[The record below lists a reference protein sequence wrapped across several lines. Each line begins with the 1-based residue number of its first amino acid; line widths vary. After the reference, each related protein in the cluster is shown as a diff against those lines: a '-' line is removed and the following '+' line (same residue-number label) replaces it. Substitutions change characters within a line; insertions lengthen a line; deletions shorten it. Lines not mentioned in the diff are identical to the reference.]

1 MSRTK
6 SIAKMRHG
14 LRRCVVLFC
23 LWPALPSPAQQKE
36 LTPAEQK
43 AADMRI
49 PELDRSA
56 MEPQKR
62 EPATV
67 VEGERNPFG
76 LVSLPPEEVEEVS
89 ELASETEEMRIR
101 RILANMR
108 ISGVSGAPGSY
119 RIVLGSMQLKEG
131 QTLPK
136 LFADQAEVL
145 TVQSIGE
152 REIVLAF
159 VEKAPG
165 LPARTIGLGY
175 DLTPRPQSLLPGELF
190 KKLVPF
196 TSKGSPDLK
205 PLEVPAVKAIAEGA
219 EKSGLQGLTER
230 SHELMGE
237 AAPRASDESAPE
249 KTD

>member
-1 MSRTK
+1 MTIRLKVTL
-6 SIAKMRHG
+6 G
-14 LRRCVVLFC
+14 LLLLCLVLTI
-23 LWPALPSPAQQKE
+23 PALAQERE

-56 MEPQKR
+56 MEPERR

-76 LVSLPPEEVEEVS
+76 LVSLPPEQVEEV
-89 ELASETEEMRIR
+89 EQIASETEEMRIR

-108 ISGVSGAPGSY
+108 ISGVSGSPGSY
-119 RIVLGSMQLKEG
+119 RVVLGSMQLKDG
-131 QTLPK
+131 KVLPK

-145 TVQSIGE
+145 RVQSIGE
-152 REIVLAF
+152 REIILAF
-159 VEKAPG
+159 EEKVTG
-165 LPARTIGLGY
+165 LPARTIGLSY
-175 DLTPRPQSLLPGELF
+175 DLTPRPQSLLSGELF

-196 TSKGSPDLK
+196 TPKGAPDLK

-237 AAPRASDESAPE
+237 ASPRSSDESAP
-249 KTD
+249 KKSD

>member
-1 MSRTK
+1 MKRTAFMT
-6 SIAKMRHG
+6 IRIHVTFG
-14 LRRCVVLFC
+14 LIFVGLF
-23 LWPALPSPAQQKE
+23 LTIPALAQERE

-56 MEPQKR
+56 MEPERR

-76 LVSLPPEEVEEVS
+76 LVSLPPEEVEEV
-89 ELASETEEMRIR
+89 EQIASETEEMRIR

-108 ISGVSGAPGSY
+108 ISGVSGSPGSY
-119 RIVLGSMQLKEG
+119 RVVLGSMQLKDGE
-131 QTLPK
+131 TLPK
-136 LFADQAEVL
+136 LFVDQAEVL
-145 TVQSIGE
+145 RVQSIGE
-152 REIVLAF
+152 REIILAF
-159 VEKAPG
+159 EEKAPG
-165 LPARTIGLGY
+165 LPARTIGLSY
-175 DLTPRPQSLLPGELF
+175 DLTPRPQSLLSGELF

-196 TSKGSPDLK
+196 TPKGSPDLK

-237 AAPRASDESAPE
+237 ATPRSSDESAP
-249 KTD
+249 KKSD

>member
-1 MSRTK
+1 MTIRLKVTL
-6 SIAKMRHG
+6 G
-14 LRRCVVLFC
+14 LLLLCLVLTI
-23 LWPALPSPAQQKE
+23 PALAQERE

-43 AADMRI
+43 AEDMRI

-56 MEPQKR
+56 MEPERR

-76 LVSLPPEEVEEVS
+76 LVSLPPEEVQEV
-89 ELASETEEMRIR
+89 EQIASETEEMRIR

-108 ISGVSGAPGSY
+108 ISGVSGSPGSY
-119 RIVLGSMQLKEG
+119 RVVLGSMQLEQG
-131 QTLPK
+131 ETLPK
-136 LFADQAEVL
+136 LFVDQAEVL
-145 TVQSIGE
+145 RVQSIGE
-152 REIVLAF
+152 REIILAF
-159 VEKAPG
+159 EEKAPG
-165 LPARTIGLGY
+165 LPARTIGLSY
-175 DLTPRPQSLLPGELF
+175 DLTPRPQSLLSGELF

-196 TSKGSPDLK
+196 TPKGSPDLK

-237 AAPRASDESAPE
+237 ASPRSSDESAP
-249 KTD
+249 KKSD

>member
-1 MSRTK
+1 MTIRLKVTF
-6 SIAKMRHG
+6 A
-14 LRRCVVLFC
+14 LLLALLVLTN
-23 LWPALPSPAQQKE
+23 PALAQERE

-56 MEPQKR
+56 MAPERR

-76 LVSLPPEEVEEVS
+76 LVSLPPEEVQEV
-89 ELASETEEMRIR
+89 EQIASETEEMRIR

-108 ISGVSGAPGSY
+108 ISGVSGSPGSY
-119 RIVLGSMQLKEG
+119 RVVLGSMQLKDGEV
-131 QTLPK
+131 LPK

-145 TVQSIGE
+145 RVQSIGE
-152 REIVLAF
+152 REIILAF
-159 VEKAPG
+159 EEKVTG

-175 DLTPRPQSLLPGELF
+175 DLTPRPQSLLSGELF

-196 TSKGSPDLK
+196 TPKGAPDLK

-237 AAPRASDESAPE
+237 ASPRSSDESAP
-249 KTD
+249 KKSD

>member
-1 MSRTK
+1 MKRTAFRT
-6 SIAKMRHG
+6 IRIRLTFG
-14 LRRCVVLFC
+14 LIFVGLF
-23 LWPALPSPAQQKE
+23 LTIPALAQERE

-56 MEPQKR
+56 MEPERR

-76 LVSLPPEEVEEVS
+76 LVSLPPEEVEEV
-89 ELASETEEMRIR
+89 EQIASETEEMRIR

-108 ISGVSGAPGSY
+108 ISGVSGSPGSY
-119 RIVLGSMQLKEG
+119 RVVLGSMQLKDG
-131 QTLPK
+131 DTLPK
-136 LFADQAEVL
+136 LFVDQAEVL
-145 TVQSIGE
+145 RVQSIGD
-152 REIVLAF
+152 REIILAF
-159 VEKAPG
+159 EEKAPG

-175 DLTPRPQSLLPGELF
+175 DLTPRPQSLLSGELF

-196 TSKGSPDLK
+196 TPKGSPDLK

-237 AAPRASDESAPE
+237 ATPRSSDESAP
-249 KTD
+249 KKSD

>member
-1 MSRTK
+1 MKRNAFMTIRIQLTLGLIFLCLL
-6 SIAKMRHG
+6 IAI
-14 LRRCVVLFC
+14 
-23 LWPALPSPAQQKE
+23 PALAQERE

-56 MEPQKR
+56 MEPERR

-76 LVSLPPEEVEEVS
+76 LVSLPPEEVEEV
-89 ELASETEEMRIR
+89 EQIASETEEMRIR

-108 ISGVSGAPGSY
+108 ISGVSGSPGSY
-119 RIVLGSMQLKEG
+119 RVVLGSMQLKDG
-131 QTLPK
+131 DTLPK
-136 LFADQAEVL
+136 LFVDQAEVL
-145 TVQSIGE
+145 RVQSIGD
-152 REIVLAF
+152 REIILAF
-159 VEKAPG
+159 EEKAPG

-175 DLTPRPQSLLPGELF
+175 DLTPRPQSLLSGELF

-196 TSKGSPDLK
+196 TPKGSPDLK

-237 AAPRASDESAPE
+237 ATPRSSDESAP
-249 KTD
+249 KKSD

>member
-1 MSRTK
+1 MTIRRKVTL
-6 SIAKMRHG
+6 G
-14 LRRCVVLFC
+14 LLLPVLV
-23 LWPALPSPAQQKE
+23 LTIPALAQERE

-56 MEPQKR
+56 MAPERR

-76 LVSLPPEEVEEVS
+76 LVSLPPEEVQEV
-89 ELASETEEMRIR
+89 EQIASETEEMRIR

-108 ISGVSGAPGSY
+108 ISGVSGSPGSD
-119 RIVLGSMQLKEG
+119 RVVLGSMQLKDGEI
-131 QTLPK
+131 LPK

-145 TVQSIGE
+145 RVQSIGE
-152 REIVLAF
+152 REIILAF
-159 VEKAPG
+159 VEKVTG
-165 LPARTIGLGY
+165 LPARTIGLSY
-175 DLTPRPQSLLPGELF
+175 DLTPRPQSLLSGELF

-196 TSKGSPDLK
+196 TPKGAPDLK

-237 AAPRASDESAPE
+237 ASPRSSDESAP
-249 KTD
+249 KKSD

>member
-1 MSRTK
+1 MTIRLKVTF
-6 SIAKMRHG
+6 A
-14 LRRCVVLFC
+14 LLLALLVLTN
-23 LWPALPSPAQQKE
+23 PALAQERE

-56 MEPQKR
+56 MAPERR

-67 VEGERNPFG
+67 VVGERNPFG
-76 LVSLPPEEVEEVS
+76 LVSLPPEEVEEV
-89 ELASETEEMRIR
+89 EQIASETEEMRIR

-108 ISGVSGAPGSY
+108 ISGVSGSPGSY
-119 RIVLGSMQLKEG
+119 RVVLGSMQLKDGEI
-131 QTLPK
+131 LPK

-145 TVQSIGE
+145 RVQSIGE
-152 REIVLAF
+152 REIILAF

-175 DLTPRPQSLLPGELF
+175 DLTPRPQSLLSGELF

-196 TSKGSPDLK
+196 TPKGAPDLK

-237 AAPRASDESAPE
+237 ASPRSSDESAP
-249 KTD
+249 KKSD

>member
-1 MSRTK
+1 MTIRLKVTF
-6 SIAKMRHG
+6 A
-14 LRRCVVLFC
+14 LLLALLVLTN
-23 LWPALPSPAQQKE
+23 PALAQEKE

-56 MEPQKR
+56 MAPERR

-76 LVSLPPEEVEEVS
+76 LVSLPPEEVQEV
-89 ELASETEEMRIR
+89 EQIASETEEMRIR

-108 ISGVSGAPGSY
+108 ISGVSGSPGSY
-119 RIVLGSMQLKEG
+119 RVVLGSMQLKDGEI
-131 QTLPK
+131 LPK

-145 TVQSIGE
+145 RVQSIGE
-152 REIVLAF
+152 REIILAF
-159 VEKAPG
+159 EEKAPG

-175 DLTPRPQSLLPGELF
+175 DLTPRPQSLLSGELF

-196 TSKGSPDLK
+196 TPKGAPDLK

-237 AAPRASDESAPE
+237 ASPRSSDESAP
-249 KTD
+249 KKSD

>member
-1 MSRTK
+1 MTIRLKVT
-6 SIAKMRHG
+6 
-14 LRRCVVLFC
+14 
-23 LWPALPSPAQQKE
+23 PALLLALLVLTNPALAQDRE
-36 LTPAEQK
+36 LTPAEKK

-56 MEPQKR
+56 MAPERR

-76 LVSLPPEEVEEVS
+76 LVSLPPEEVQEV
-89 ELASETEEMRIR
+89 EQIASETEEMRIR

-108 ISGVSGAPGSY
+108 ISGVSGSPGSY
-119 RIVLGSMQLKEG
+119 RVVLGSMQLKDGEI
-131 QTLPK
+131 LPK

-145 TVQSIGE
+145 RVQSIGE
-152 REIVLAF
+152 REIILAF
-159 VEKAPG
+159 EEKAPG

-175 DLTPRPQSLLPGELF
+175 DLTPRPQSLLSGELF

-196 TSKGSPDLK
+196 TPKGAPDLK
-205 PLEVPAVKAIAEGA
+205 PLEVPAVKAIVEGA

-237 AAPRASDESAPE
+237 ASPRSSDESAP
-249 KTD
+249 KKSD

>member
-1 MSRTK
+1 MKRTAFRTIR
-6 SIAKMRHG
+6 SQLTLGPIF
-14 LRRCVVLFC
+14 LC
-23 LWPALPSPAQQKE
+23 LLLTIPALAQERE

-56 MEPQKR
+56 MEPERR

-76 LVSLPPEEVEEVS
+76 LVSLPPEEVEEV
-89 ELASETEEMRIR
+89 EQIASETEEMRIR

-108 ISGVSGAPGSY
+108 ISGVSGSPGSY
-119 RIVLGSMQLKEG
+119 RVVLGSMQLKDG
-131 QTLPK
+131 DTLPK
-136 LFADQAEVL
+136 LFVDQAEVL
-145 TVQSIGE
+145 RVQSIGD
-152 REIVLAF
+152 REIILAF
-159 VEKAPG
+159 EEKAPG

-175 DLTPRPQSLLPGELF
+175 DLTPRPQSLLSGELF

-196 TSKGSPDLK
+196 TPKGSPDLK

-237 AAPRASDESAPE
+237 ATPRSSDESAP
-249 KTD
+249 KKSD

>member
-1 MSRTK
+1 MTIRLKVT
-6 SIAKMRHG
+6 
-14 LRRCVVLFC
+14 
-23 LWPALPSPAQQKE
+23 PALLLALLVLTNPALAQDRE
-36 LTPAEQK
+36 LTPAEKK

-56 MEPQKR
+56 MAPERR

-76 LVSLPPEEVEEVS
+76 LVSLPPEEVQEV
-89 ELASETEEMRIR
+89 EQIASETEEMRIR

-108 ISGVSGAPGSY
+108 ISGVSGSPGSY
-119 RIVLGSMQLKEG
+119 RVVLGSMQLKDGEI
-131 QTLPK
+131 LPK

-145 TVQSIGE
+145 RVQSIGE
-152 REIVLAF
+152 REIILAF
-159 VEKAPG
+159 EEKAPG

-175 DLTPRPQSLLPGELF
+175 DLTPRPQSLLSGELF

-196 TSKGSPDLK
+196 TPKGAPDLK

-237 AAPRASDESAPE
+237 ASPRSSDESAP
-249 KTD
+249 KKSD

>member
-1 MSRTK
+1 MTIRLKVTF
-6 SIAKMRHG
+6 A
-14 LRRCVVLFC
+14 LLLALLVLTN
-23 LWPALPSPAQQKE
+23 PALAQEKE

-56 MEPQKR
+56 MAPERR

-76 LVSLPPEEVEEVS
+76 LVSLPPEEVQEV
-89 ELASETEEMRIR
+89 EQIASETEEMRIR

-108 ISGVSGAPGSY
+108 ISGVSGSPGSY
-119 RIVLGSMQLKEG
+119 RVVLGSMQLKDGEI
-131 QTLPK
+131 LPK

-145 TVQSIGE
+145 RVQSIGE
-152 REIVLAF
+152 REIILAF
-159 VEKAPG
+159 EEKALG

-175 DLTPRPQSLLPGELF
+175 DLTPRPQSLLSGELF

-196 TSKGSPDLK
+196 TPKGAPDLK
-205 PLEVPAVKAIAEGA
+205 PLEVSAVKAIAEGA

-237 AAPRASDESAPE
+237 ASPRSSDESAP
-249 KTD
+249 KKSD

>member
-1 MSRTK
+1 MKRTAFRT
-6 SIAKMRHG
+6 IRIQLTLG
-14 LRRCVVLFC
+14 LIFLC
-23 LWPALPSPAQQKE
+23 LLLAIPTLAQERE

-56 MEPQKR
+56 MEPERR

-76 LVSLPPEEVEEVS
+76 LVSLPPEEVEEV
-89 ELASETEEMRIR
+89 EQIASETEEMRIR

-108 ISGVSGAPGSY
+108 ISGVSGSPGSY
-119 RIVLGSMQLKEG
+119 RVVLGSMQLKDG
-131 QTLPK
+131 DTLPK
-136 LFADQAEVL
+136 LFVDQAEVL
-145 TVQSIGE
+145 RVQSIGD
-152 REIVLAF
+152 REIILAF
-159 VEKAPG
+159 EEKAPG

-175 DLTPRPQSLLPGELF
+175 DLTPRPQSLLSGELF

-196 TSKGSPDLK
+196 TPKGSPDLK

-237 AAPRASDESAPE
+237 ATPRSSDESAP
-249 KTD
+249 KKSD

>member
-1 MSRTK
+1 MTIRLKVTL
-6 SIAKMRHG
+6 A
-14 LRRCVVLFC
+14 LLLALLVLTN
-23 LWPALPSPAQQKE
+23 PALAQDRE
-36 LTPAEQK
+36 LTPAEKK

-56 MEPQKR
+56 MAPERR

-76 LVSLPPEEVEEVS
+76 LVSLPPEEVQEV
-89 ELASETEEMRIR
+89 EQIASETEEMRIR

-108 ISGVSGAPGSY
+108 ISGVSGSPGSY
-119 RIVLGSMQLKEG
+119 RVVLGSMQLKDGEI
-131 QTLPK
+131 LPK

-145 TVQSIGE
+145 RVQSIGE
-152 REIVLAF
+152 REIILAF
-159 VEKAPG
+159 EEKAPG

-175 DLTPRPQSLLPGELF
+175 DLTPRPQSLLSGELF

-196 TSKGSPDLK
+196 TPKGAPDLK

-237 AAPRASDESAPE
+237 ASPRSSDESAP
-249 KTD
+249 KKSD

>member
-1 MSRTK
+1 MTIRRKVTL
-6 SIAKMRHG
+6 G
-14 LRRCVVLFC
+14 LLLPVLV
-23 LWPALPSPAQQKE
+23 LTIPALAQERE

-56 MEPQKR
+56 MAPERR

-76 LVSLPPEEVEEVS
+76 LVSLPPEQVEEV
-89 ELASETEEMRIR
+89 EQIASETEEMRIR

-108 ISGVSGAPGSY
+108 ISGVSGSPGSY
-119 RIVLGSMQLKEG
+119 RVVLGSMQLKDGEI
-131 QTLPK
+131 LPK

-145 TVQSIGE
+145 RVQSIGE
-152 REIVLAF
+152 REIILAF
-159 VEKAPG
+159 EEKVTG

-175 DLTPRPQSLLPGELF
+175 DLTPRPQSLLSGELF

-196 TSKGSPDLK
+196 TPKGAPDLK

-237 AAPRASDESAPE
+237 AGPLSSDESA
-249 KTD
+249 KKKSD

>member
-1 MSRTK
+1 MTIRRKVTL
-6 SIAKMRHG
+6 G
-14 LRRCVVLFC
+14 LLLAVLV
-23 LWPALPSPAQQKE
+23 LTIPALAQEKE

-56 MEPQKR
+56 MAPERR

-76 LVSLPPEEVEEVS
+76 LVSLPPEQVEEV
-89 ELASETEEMRIR
+89 EQIASETEEMRIR

-108 ISGVSGAPGSY
+108 ISGVSGSPGSY
-119 RIVLGSMQLKEG
+119 RVVLGSMQLKDGEV
-131 QTLPK
+131 LPK

-145 TVQSIGE
+145 RVQSIGE
-152 REIVLAF
+152 REIILAF
-159 VEKAPG
+159 EEKVTG

-175 DLTPRPQSLLPGELF
+175 DLTPRPQSLLSGELF

-196 TSKGSPDLK
+196 TPKGAPDLK

-237 AAPRASDESAPE
+237 ASPRSSDESAP
-249 KTD
+249 KKSD

>member
-1 MSRTK
+1 MTIRLKVTF
-6 SIAKMRHG
+6 A
-14 LRRCVVLFC
+14 LLLALLVLTN
-23 LWPALPSPAQQKE
+23 PALAQERE

-56 MEPQKR
+56 MEPERR

-76 LVSLPPEEVEEVS
+76 LVSLPPEQVEEV
-89 ELASETEEMRIR
+89 EQIASETEEMRIR

-108 ISGVSGAPGSY
+108 ISGVSGSPGSY
-119 RIVLGSMQLKEG
+119 RVVLGSMQLKDGEI
-131 QTLPK
+131 LPK

-145 TVQSIGE
+145 RVQSIGE
-152 REIVLAF
+152 REIILAF
-159 VEKAPG
+159 EEKAPG

-175 DLTPRPQSLLPGELF
+175 DLTPRPQSLLSGELF

-196 TSKGSPDLK
+196 TPKGAPDLK

-237 AAPRASDESAPE
+237 AVPRSSDESAP
-249 KTD
+249 KKSD

>member
-1 MSRTK
+1 MK
-6 SIAKMRHG
+6 
-14 LRRCVVLFC
+14 RRMPESCSSVDVGSLLCALF
-23 LWPALPSPAQQKE
+23 LVAAMPASAQQRE

-56 MEPQKR
+56 MEPEKR
-62 EPATV
+62 EPAKV
-67 VEGERNPFG
+67 MEGERNPFG
-76 LVSLPPEEVEEVS
+76 LVSLPPEEVEEV
-89 ELASETEEMRIR
+89 EAIASETEEMRIR

-108 ISGVSGAPGSY
+108 ISGVSGSAGSY
-119 RIVLGSMQLKEG
+119 RVVLGSMHLKEG
-131 QTLPK
+131 EIVPK
-136 LFADQAEVL
+136 LFADQGEVL
-145 TVQSIGE
+145 RVQSIGE

-159 VEKAPG
+159 EEKAPG

-175 DLTPRPQSLLPGELF
+175 DLTPRPQSLLSGELF

-196 TSKGSPDLK
+196 TPKGAPDLK

-237 AAPRASDESAPE
+237 ASPRSSDEPARE
-249 KTD
+249 KSD

>member
-1 MSRTK
+1 MTIRLKVTL
-6 SIAKMRHG
+6 G
-14 LRRCVVLFC
+14 LLLAVLVFTI
-23 LWPALPSPAQQKE
+23 PALAQERE

-56 MEPQKR
+56 MAPERR

-76 LVSLPPEEVEEVS
+76 LVSVPPEEVQEV
-89 ELASETEEMRIR
+89 EQIASETEEMRIR

-108 ISGVSGAPGSY
+108 ISGVSGSPGSY
-119 RIVLGSMQLKEG
+119 RVVLGSMQLKDGEI
-131 QTLPK
+131 LPK

-145 TVQSIGE
+145 RVQSIGE
-152 REIVLAF
+152 REIILAF

-175 DLTPRPQSLLPGELF
+175 DLTPRPQSLLSGELF

-196 TSKGSPDLK
+196 TPKGAPDLK
-205 PLEVPAVKAIAEGA
+205 PLEVPAVKVIAEGA

-237 AAPRASDESAPE
+237 ATPRSSDESAPN
-249 KTD
+249 KSD

>member
-1 MSRTK
+1 MTIRLKVT
-6 SIAKMRHG
+6 
-14 LRRCVVLFC
+14 
-23 LWPALPSPAQQKE
+23 PALLLALLVLTNPALAQDRE
-36 LTPAEQK
+36 LTPAEKK

-56 MEPQKR
+56 MAPERR

-76 LVSLPPEEVEEVS
+76 LVSLPPEEVQEV
-89 ELASETEEMRIR
+89 EQIASETEEMRIR

-108 ISGVSGAPGSY
+108 ISGISGSPGSY
-119 RIVLGSMQLKEG
+119 RVVLGSMQLKDGEI
-131 QTLPK
+131 LPK

-145 TVQSIGE
+145 RVQSIGE
-152 REIVLAF
+152 REIILAF

-175 DLTPRPQSLLPGELF
+175 DLTPRPQSLLSGELF

-196 TSKGSPDLK
+196 TPKGAPDLK

-237 AAPRASDESAPE
+237 ASPRSSDESAP
-249 KTD
+249 KKSD

>member
-1 MSRTK
+1 MKRTAFRTIRIQLTLGLIFLCLL
-6 SIAKMRHG
+6 IAI
-14 LRRCVVLFC
+14 
-23 LWPALPSPAQQKE
+23 PALAQERE

-56 MEPQKR
+56 MEPERR

-76 LVSLPPEEVEEVS
+76 LVSLPPEEVEEV
-89 ELASETEEMRIR
+89 EQIASETEEMRIR

-108 ISGVSGAPGSY
+108 ISGVSGSPGSY
-119 RIVLGSMQLKEG
+119 RVVLGSMQLKDG
-131 QTLPK
+131 DTLPK
-136 LFADQAEVL
+136 LFVDQAEVL
-145 TVQSIGE
+145 RVQSIGD
-152 REIVLAF
+152 REIILAF
-159 VEKAPG
+159 EEKAPG

-175 DLTPRPQSLLPGELF
+175 DLTPRPQSLLSGELF

-196 TSKGSPDLK
+196 TPKGSPDLK

-237 AAPRASDESAPE
+237 ASPRSSDESAP
-249 KTD
+249 KNSD